1 MVSLVFMIL
10 FIAVAFG
17 LFGYAIYKAIKLVR
31 FPMPKTIEYPK
42 EIKKFFYFICG
53 MSISTV
59 LIFVFLTLY
68 QKYPMNGGD
77 WVAML
82 FGALI
87 LGFAL
92 PTFVLSFIVHYYG
105 KEIDKK
111 SDKLLFATMLGGGIA
126 SLLGLLLLTN
136 GLANYLYFPL
146 VNGLSFTNGFVNPA
160 MGAGYKPNIAWYA
173 ICILS
178 GAVLVYFIC
187 DHRFYV
193 EYGKHGILESL
204 FFVAFPAGIVGARIG
219 YVIGEWDHGGF
230 ATRVANGEW
239 WSIFAIWEGGL
250 TIISG
255 ALIGIVAGVA
265 WFLWR
270 NKQYSIWLAMDVIIP
285 CILVAQAI
293 GRWGNFFNCEVHGN
307 LVNASD
313 WWFLPKIVLNNA
325 QFSESAGYAN
335 GALMTNP
342 TMIYAPL
349 FYVEF
354 LSNLSGY
361 FIIRFAIGKGLR
373 KYIELGDLAAS
384 YIIWY
389 GMTRVIME
397 PMRYTA
403 YNMGNDGYWSW
414 MWSIIFVLAGSFAI
428 ALNHVV
434 RHIIRIKKK
443 EPLIANVN
451 RPLSIGVAGVFAVAG
466 LALVIVGSI
475 FMLQNQQSNFL
486 GFNQYNNGFI
496 LLTVG
501 LSFILMLV
509 CSVIYLLQG
518 HKKNKEVTNEA

>member
-1 MVSLVFMIL
+1 
-10 FIAVAFG
+10 
-17 LFGYAIYKAIKLVR
+17 
-31 FPMPKTIEYPK
+31 
-42 EIKKFFYFICG
+42 
-53 MSISTV
+53 
-59 LIFVFLTLY
+59 
-68 QKYPMNGGD
+68 
-77 WVAML
+77 
-82 FGALI
+82 
-87 LGFAL
+87 
-92 PTFVLSFIVHYYG
+92 
-105 KEIDKK
+105 
-111 SDKLLFATMLGGGIA
+111 
-126 SLLGLLLLTN
+126 
-136 GLANYLYFPL
+136 
-146 VNGLSFTNGFVNPA
+146 

-349 FYVEF
+349 FYIEF

-451 RPLSIGVAGVFAVAG
+451 KPFSIGVACVFAIAG

-475 FMLQNQQSNFL
+475 FMLKNQQSNFL
-486 GFNQYNNGFI
+486 GFNEYNNGFI

-509 CSVIYLLQG
+509 CSIIYLLQG